1 MEYERSFQ
9 FFADTACKKAE
20 PDNIESLNQ
29 VLKIYSLNK
38 IIEQADGYR
47 SKQYHSDL
55 ILGLLKFASL
65 HFHEQAQ
72 LYYD

>member
-9 FFADTACKKAE
+9 FIADTACKKAE
-20 PDNIESLNQ
+20 YDNIEGLNQ
-29 VLKIYSLNK
+29 VLKLYSLNR

-55 ILGLLKFASL
+55 ILELLTFASL
-65 HFHEQAQ
+65 HFHEQAH